1 MNTYFSEDT
10 FGPAR
15 EFLDGFVNHNFGQQ
29 QDDMVGS
36 GRSFDQPLEQDY
48 GDIAMT
54 RGQARGIIDRLTQ
67 EAVKGNIT
75 PEAFRSSLFEFSR
88 VGTSPDYSRRLI
100 RNALRTPTARLA
112 IENPELAR
120 SALSH
125 FGSAISE
132 EGFNPATGG
141 KYFDAAQQLLEQ
153 ARRDNLLRSN
163 VTTKETREEIQK
175 PMYGALMDWTKSNL
189 NNPQVQEVLQR
200 TDISANEQWGP
211 RGLIPL
217 ATGFK
222 PEQFGV
228 KLTPEAQKERDAD
241 IRRLAWERSPAGRK
255 ELQRQR
261 IEANQFRR
269 EQKELER
276 RLRQRGVQ
284 LHWSEK

>member
-1 MNTYFSEDT
+1 MNPYFFEGT
-10 FGPAR
+10 FEPAR
-15 EFLDGFVNHNFGQQ
+15 GFLDGFVNHNFGQQ

-54 RGQARGIIDRLTQ
+54 RGQARGIIDSLTQ

-189 NNPQVQEVLQR
+189 NNPQVQKVLQK
-200 TDISANEQWGP
+200 SGVGSNQQWGP
-211 RGLIPL
+211 RGFVPI
-217 ATGFK
+217 AAGFQ
-222 PEQFGV
+222 PERFGV
-228 KLTPEAQKERDAD
+228 ELTPAAQKEADAVNK
-241 IRRLAWERSPAGRK
+241 RLTWERSPAGQQ
-255 ELQRQR
+255 ELQRQKL
-261 IEANQFRR
+261 AAKKFRR
-269 EQKELER
+269 DQKELER
-276 RLRQRGVQ
+276 LLLQRGIR
-284 LHWSEK
+284 LSN